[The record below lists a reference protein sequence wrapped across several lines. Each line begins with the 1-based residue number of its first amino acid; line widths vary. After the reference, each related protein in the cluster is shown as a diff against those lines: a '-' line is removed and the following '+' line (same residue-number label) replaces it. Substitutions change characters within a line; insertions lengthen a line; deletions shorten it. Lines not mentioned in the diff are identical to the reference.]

1 MKGVAGGDKCQPVLG
16 GGVEGEGSLI
26 TGGVLG
32 QRGCSCCQPRGLGL
46 VLPEDRQAP

>member
-26 TGGVLG
+26 TGGGV
-32 QRGCSCCQPRGLGL
+32 RAEGLQL
-46 VLPEDRQAP
+46 LPASGSGTSPP